1 MKMASEQRRGHP
13 LLRAG
18 HLWGMEDMAPLA
30 RRKHSTA
37 VAAVL
42 L

>member
-1 MKMASEQRRGHP
+1 MKRHQSSDEGHL